1 MIITTAQYTVGTTAV
16 QIAASDGVNRQ
27 MSIHAIGNQA
37 VYLGASSAVT
47 TSTGFYIDKNAGPLQ
62 IEIDGNDELWAI
74 SATSSQTVTVMQV
87 TL

>member
-1 MIITTAQYTVGTTAV
+1 VIVTTAQYTVGTTAA
-16 QIAASDGVNRQ
+16 QITASDGVNRQ
-27 MSIHAIGNQA
+27 ITIHAIGNSA

-74 SATSSQTVTVMQV
+74 SSASSQVVTVLQI